1 VSTSPSWGIVGGS
14 GFIGSLLVES
24 LSASGDAVASVTA
37 PRLTAPP
44 DTGLD
49 TLRALLDAPA
59 AVEAAERL
67 TQALAGADLVVN
79 AAGLALPDAAP
90 SDALTGAD
98 ALLPAVVARA
108 AAAAGASRFVHI
120 SSAVVQGRR
129 DPLDES
135 WEVEPGTPYGRAK
148 ADGELLLHA
157 DGADVPTT
165 VLRATSIQTAGRTS
179 TAGARR
185 LATSRLAAVAGAGD
199 RPTPVCRPGSLA
211 AAVRATATSTSPPE
225 IVLQPWDGATT
236 GEAAAAF
243 GGREPRH
250 LPVAL
255 CRVLLWT
262 GYRAVALRSGRGF
275 AAVRRLEV
283 MWMGQAQVEG
293 WLTETGA
300 VPRSVSLRPD
310 APSL

>member
-1 VSTSPSWGIVGGS
+1 VSTSKSWGVVGGS
-14 GFIGSLLVES
+14 GFIGSLLVEYF
-24 LSASGDAVASVTA
+24 SASGDAVTA
-37 PRLTAPP
+37 ADAPHLTAPA

-49 TLRALLDAPA
+49 TLQALLDGPA
-59 AVEAAERL
+59 AVEAAEGL
-67 TQALAGADLVVN
+67 AQALAGAELVVN

-98 ALLPAVVARA
+98 ALLPAVIARA
-108 AAAAGASRFVHI
+108 AAAAGATRFMHI

-135 WEVEPGTPYGRAK
+135 WEVEPGTAYGRAK
-148 ADGELLLHA
+148 ANGELLLQA

-165 VLRATSIQTAGRTS
+165 IFRATSIQTAGRSS

-225 IVLQPWDGATT
+225 IVLQPWDGITT

-250 LPVAL
+250 LPVTL
-255 CRVLLWT
+255 CRALLWT
-262 GYRAVALRSGRGF
+262 GYRAVALRRGRGF
-275 AAVRRLEV
+275 AALRRLEV
-283 MWMGQAQVEG
+283 MWMGQGQVEG
-293 WLTETGA
+293 WLTEGSRTA
-300 VPRSVSLRPD
+300 LR
-310 APSL
+310 